1 MIDVQLSTIAPYKTH
16 VSPSIRSEACGD
28 TRQLALVQTIS
39 ARQTLYQPSEVLKN
53 ELSKAA
59 GKLHQIYG
67 SLDSVDQYAFGA
79 RLFGAEGLI
88 TGQAPNDLLQI
99 LKRVYECPD
108 YASGHDRAVVIALMG
123 DIGALYAAT
132 GATTGTDRTEKAST
146 RLRES
151 LRGAL
156 AVAGLIPP
164 TEESSRRVQEEGGST
179 AVGPDKKIER
189 SRPSAEHIDRTGIHN
204 LGEVADD
211 VLGVPFED
219 RISTSR
225 WDVAYIDFDRV
236 ADTVEPLVGHMSGS
250 PAEILQIWD
259 MLRGNELEYQF
270 LTPYQQEQQLARAA
284 GASAFLVGL
293 GYHSAVEVLEGT
305 LRYTGQSIRHDEIL
319 SAGQKDAGHVF
330 GQGAA
335 TDLISELFQ
344 AHVSNVM

>member
-1 MIDVQLSTIAPYKTH
+1 MIDIHISTTALHKAHI
-16 VSPSIRSEACGD
+16 SPAMRSEACGD

-39 ARQTLYQPSEVLKN
+39 ARQALYQPGEALKN
-53 ELSKAA
+53 ELSHAA
-59 GKLHQIYG
+59 GKLYQAYG
-67 SLDSVDQYAFGA
+67 SLENSDQQALGA
-79 RLFGAEGLI
+79 RLFSSEGLM
-88 TGQAPNDLLQI
+88 TGQTPNDLLQI
-99 LKRVYECPD
+99 LRRVDECPD
-108 YASGHDRAVVIALMG
+108 YASGHDRAVVIATMG

-132 GATTGTDRTEKAST
+132 GATTGTDRTADASA

-151 LRGAL
+151 LRDAL

-164 TEESSRRVQEEGGST
+164 TEESSRRVQQEGGST
-179 AVGPDKKIER
+179 AVGPDKKTER

-204 LGEVADD
+204 LGEEADE
-211 VLGVPFED
+211 VLGVPIED

-259 MLRGNELEYQF
+259 MLSGNQLEYQF
-270 LTPYQQEQQLARAA
+270 LPPYQQEQQLARAA

-319 SAGQKDAGHVF
+319 SAGQKDAGYLF
-330 GQGAA
+330 GEGAA
-335 TDLISELFQ
+335 TDLMSEFFQ
-344 AHVSNVM
+344 AHTRQM

>member
-1 MIDVQLSTIAPYKTH
+1 MSLISISTTAPYRAH
-16 VSPSIRSEACGD
+16 VAPSMRSEVCGD

-39 ARQTLYQPSEVLKN
+39 ARQALYQPGETLKT
-53 ELSKAA
+53 ELSQAA
-59 GKLHQIYG
+59 GKLHETYG
-67 SLDSVDQYAFGA
+67 SLEGVDQHALGA
-79 RLFGAEGLI
+79 RLFSSEGLI
-88 TGQAPNDLLQI
+88 TAQTPNDLLQI
-99 LKRVYECPD
+99 LKRVDECPD
-108 YASGHDRAVVIALMG
+108 YASGHDRAVVIAMMG

-132 GATTGTDRTEKAST
+132 GATTGTDRTEDASA

-179 AVGPDKKIER
+179 AVGPDKKTER

-204 LGEVADD
+204 LGEEADE
-211 VLGVPFED
+211 VLGVPVQD

-236 ADTVEPLVGHMSGS
+236 ADTAEPLVGHMSGS

-259 MLRGNELEYQF
+259 MLRGDQLEYQF
-270 LTPYQQEQQLARAA
+270 LTSHQQEQQLARAA

-305 LRYTGQSIRHDEIL
+305 LRYTGQSIRHNEIL
-319 SAGQKDAGHVF
+319 GAGQKDAGHLF

-335 TDLISELFQ
+335 TELMSEFFQ
-344 AHVSNVM
+344 AHTRQM